1 MSRLLPLNRSTDVVS
16 LTIEVNGS
24 ELPRTI
30 PILNVTVVRQVN
42 RIPYA
47 RLRIADGDPSVG
59 DFAYSTGDYFVPGQ
73 ELTIHAGYHGETE
86 PLFKGIVLGQRL
98 VVRRHNSWL
107 EVECRD
113 PTFKMTLN
121 RRNRYFE
128 EVTDSNIAETLL
140 ADYRLTADIHPIDV
154 IHPQLLQYQ
163 ASDWDFMVGRLEA
176 NGLVVVV
183 ENGTVRSL
191 VPALD
196 AEPEA
201 DILYGATLLELD
213 AEFDARSQT
222 GTIRAFAWDPAQQ
235 ALQEAEAND
244 PNWAGNGN
252 LTTDQMVDATEREDD
267 QLWHGG
273 SLAAD
278 ALQSWADGAMLRVR
292 LAASRGRA
300 RFQGLPLIQPGHLL
314 RLSSL
319 SERLNGKVYITG
331 VRHEFSENDW
341 ITDAEFGLP
350 RRTQADQFAVNSLP
364 AAGWVPAVSGLQV
377 GIVTQ
382 LADDPAGEHRI
393 RVKVPLA
400 GMDEQGVWARI
411 ATLDAG
417 ANRGTFF
424 RPEVDDEVVLGFFH
438 SDPSQPVV
446 LGMLHSS
453 AKSPPL
459 EAADDN
465 PQKTYVSR
473 SGIRLLFD
481 DDQKVVTLATPGG
494 NSLSLTDADGG
505 IVLEDQNGN
514 KLILNADG
522 IELSSI
528 KAVNLKATTDLKL
541 KGVNTELKASAALK
555 AEGTASAE
563 ITSSGIMTVK
573 GSLVQIN

>member
-252 LTTDQMVDATEREDD
+252 LTTDQMVDATEREED

>member
-252 LTTDQMVDATEREDD
+252 LTTDQMVDATEREED

-350 RRTQADQFAVNSLP
+350 RRIQADQFAVNSLP